1 MKYIKYTMKRIKGV
15 APYNADS
22 SPAFVLVT
30 IEKMQ
35 EGNIARRE

>member
-1 MKYIKYTMKRIKGV
+1 MKYIKYILKHIKGV
-15 APYNADS
+15 APYNTDS
-22 SPAFVLVT
+22 IPAFVLV